1 MNRRIYAADR
11 IVTCDP
17 TRPGGPTSLG
27 IVESAALVVE
37 GGIVVDI
44 VDRRTAGSD
53 AKDFGMRVI
62 TPGLVDAHTH
72 AAWAGSRHDEYA
84 MKMAGADYRAI
95 AAAGG
100 GIASSHRAIAG
111 TSEAA
116 LAEEL
121 AARLT
126 RMARLGVTTCEV
138 KSGYGLEREHELKQ
152 LAAIA
157 RASKRANV
165 PAVIP
170 TFLALH
176 ALPSASTD
184 RKEYVRSV
192 EALVDEV
199 AAAPLARF
207 VDAYVD
213 ANAFTVDEARIV
225 GERARRRGLG
235 VRLHAGQF
243 ADIGGAELAVDLGA
257 RSADHLEH
265 VNDAALVRM
274 AEGGVSAGL
283 LPTACFTLK
292 QAPPPVAAMRKAGVS
307 IVVASDANPGTAP
320 TESLPLAMALAVRLY
335 GLTAEEAIL
344 GATINAARSLDVDA
358 GALRIGGPADFVVWD
373 LPHERAIIQPWGV
386 SKTLLVARAGLALFS
401 AL

>member
-17 TRPGGPTSLG
+17 TRPGGPTPLG

-72 AAWAGSRHDEYA
+72 AAWTGSRHDEYA

-121 AARLT
+121 AARLA

-157 RASKRANV
+157 
-165 PAVIP
+165 
-170 TFLALH
+170 
-176 ALPSASTD
+176 
-184 RKEYVRSV
+184 
-192 EALVDEV
+192 
-199 AAAPLARF
+199 
-207 VDAYVD
+207 
-213 ANAFTVDEARIV
+213 
-225 GERARRRGLG
+225 
-235 VRLHAGQF
+235 
-243 ADIGGAELAVDLGA
+243 
-257 RSADHLEH
+257 
-265 VNDAALVRM
+265 
-274 AEGGVSAGL
+274 
-283 LPTACFTLK
+283 
-292 QAPPPVAAMRKAGVS
+292 
-307 IVVASDANPGTAP
+307 
-320 TESLPLAMALAVRLY
+320 
-335 GLTAEEAIL
+335 
-344 GATINAARSLDVDA
+344 
-358 GALRIGGPADFVVWD
+358 
-373 LPHERAIIQPWGV
+373 
-386 SKTLLVARAGLALFS
+386 
-401 AL
+401 